1 MDDGHVAFLD
11 YGMTKLLTRAQVEL
25 DRTAYRAGIEGDAD
39 RLRDALQKVGYYEAD
54 EERVTPER
62 VMAHFRAL
70 TSWYTS
76 PGAQKLDRDYLRQVM
91 VDAGDPRSEYWDM
104 IRRYNV
110 PPHTML
116 TRRMEGLVLGVLS
129 QIEADADWHAIS
141 REWLYGDS
149 PSSELGEQDAQFWSG
164 RPAWVGVG

>member
-1 MDDGHVAFLD
+1 VAFLD

-25 DRTAYRAGIEGDAD
+25 DRTAYRAGIEENAAA
-39 RLRDALQKVGYYEAD
+39 LRDALQKVGYYEQD

-62 VMAHFRAL
+62 VMAHFKAL

-76 PGAQKLDRDYLRQVM
+76 PGVKKLDREYLRAVM
-91 VDAGDPRSEYWDM
+91 LDAGDPRSEYWDM

-129 QIEADADWHAIS
+129 QIEAENDWHSIA
-141 REWLYGDS
+141 REWLYGDP
-149 PSSELGEQDAQFWSG
+149 PSTELGRQDAEFFSG